1 MYNIKKLNAIS
12 SVVYDYLPKE
22 SYNVSSHI
30 EDGDADAFL
39 VRSANCHEIPLDD
52 RILAFARAG
61 AGVNNI
67 PIDACTEKGIA
78 VFNSPGANANAVKEL
93 VFAGMLVASRNIVE
107 AVEWARTLAGED
119 DVMKKIEAGKK
130 QFVGPELKG
139 KTLGVIGLG
148 AIGVMVANAA
158 VSMGMDVVGYDPFI
172 SVESAWHMSRAVHRA
187 IDIDTLLSKSD
198 YVTVHVPL
206 MDKTKNYL
214 STPEIS
220 KMKDG
225 VIVLNFA
232 RNGIVKNSSIL
243 DALESGKVAKYVVD
257 FPEAEMLGKKNV
269 IANPHLGAS
278 TPESE
283 ENCAMM
289 AADELRKFL
298 ETGSIEHSVNLPNCV
313 LTPPVHNRI
322 TLIHKNLPNM
332 VGQMTAIL
340 SRENLNIEEMVNKSR
355 GNVAY
360 TVFDLNQMPN
370 DDTLRELGSIDGMIR
385 IRQIN

>member
-30 EDGDADAFL
+30 EDGDVDAFL

-269 IANPHLGAS
+269 IAIPHLGAS

-313 LTPPVHNRI
+313 LAPPVHNRI

>member
-1 MYNIKKLNAIS
+1 MYKIHCLNNISEKGTGL
-12 SVVYDYLPKE
+12 LT
-22 SYNVSSHI
+22 
-30 EDGDADAFL
+30 DAYQLTDDMSEATGVL
-39 VRSANCHEIPLDD
+39 VRSAAMHDMEFPESL
-52 RILAFARAG
+52 LAIGRAG

-67 PIDACTEKGIA
+67 PLDRCADEGIV

-93 VFAGMLVASRNIVE
+93 VVCGMLLASRGIVGGIDWCKENADDENIGKSAEKAKKAFAGNEIL
-107 AVEWARTLAGED
+107 
-119 DVMKKIEAGKK
+119 GKK
-130 QFVGPELKG
+130 
-139 KTLGVIGLG
+139 LGVIGLG

-269 IANPHLGAS
+269 IAIPHLGAS

-313 LTPPVHNRI
+313 LAPPVHNRI